1 MNFVAPAIAQGAKGI
16 AAINQ
21 QENAR
26 NIRVLDE
33 IHLSPFNNGNLIPY
47 V

>member
-1 MNFVAPAIAQGAKGI
+1 MNFVAPTTTQGANGI

-26 NIRVLDE
+26 NIGVLDE
-33 IHLSPFNNGNLIPY
+33 IVSSTFNNGN
-47 V
+47 